1 MNMAKQLLVTGPSG
15 VEIKSHSKSAVL
27 FGASGLI
34 GNFCLRRLLVHQAYD
49 RVISIGRAPI
59 PATHPKLIHY
69 EVDMSH
75 PENYRHLMRGE
86 DLFIALGTT
95 MKKAGSKEAFYA
107 VDHDLIFNIAKSGSL
122 QNMNQLIFVSS
133 IGADSRSW
141 IYYLKVKGELEE
153 DVRRL
158 PFWGVHIMRPS
169 VLLGAREE
177 KRTVE
182 KLAGQMSRGL
192 QYFSGSI
199 LGDLAPVGADDVA
212 KAMVQA
218 AQGLKQGVHIHHGS
232 EIAQLSRV
240 FNA

>member
-1 MNMAKQLLVTGPSG
+1 MAKQLLDNGSAG

-34 GNFCLRRLLVHQAYD
+34 GNCCLRRLLVHQAYD
-49 RVISIGRAPI
+49 RVISIGRKPLA
-59 PATHPKLIHY
+59 ASHPKLIHY

-75 PENYRHLMRGE
+75 PDHYRHLMRGE

-107 VDHDLIFNIAKSGSL
+107 VDHDLMFNIAKSGSL
-122 QNMNQLIFVSS
+122 QNMNQLVLVSS

-141 IYYLKVKGELEE
+141 VYYLKVKGELEE

-177 KRTVE
+177 QRPAE
-182 KLAGQMSRGL
+182 KLAGQLSKGL

-199 LGDLAPVGADDVA
+199 LGDIAPVAADDVA

-218 AQGLKQGVHIHHGS
+218 AQGLKPGVHIHHGS
-232 EIAQLSRV
+232 EIAQLARV
-240 FNA
+240 FNS